1 MPKWLAEFEKGT
13 GKHDSMGNTYFGAIA
28 AILVAATAARGKHPL
43 RSALGNGVLGA
54 ASLGAINLLAEYTGI
69 SIALSYGTALI
80 AVVLGVPG
88 VITMLLLRLMCLA

>member
-1 MPKWLAEFEKGT
+1 MIRWGILI
-13 GKHDSMGNTYFGAIA
+13 FGAIA